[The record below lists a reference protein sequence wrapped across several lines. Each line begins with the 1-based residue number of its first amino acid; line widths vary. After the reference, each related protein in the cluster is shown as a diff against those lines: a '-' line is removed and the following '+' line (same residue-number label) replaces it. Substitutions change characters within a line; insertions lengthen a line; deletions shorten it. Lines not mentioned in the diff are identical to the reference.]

1 MDSTQNTFGSFQNSR
16 FSDGLIREGISFF
29 EEYSSFSFCQIDSVR
44 DADEHPTSRRIDSIR
59 RESDFS
65 SEERL
70 EKASSVYEAWRKKNS
85 GSTSTVVLDY
95 VKDCEYPTVRLGRLY
110 IAKYLRELGIIDR
123 LRRLRGE
130 DRAKYR
136 FDLAAIVEMLI
147 VSRLLVSF
155 SLKYW
160 LKEMAELKEKKACIE
175 ALAQSGTE
183 ISGFPKELSGYAKMG
198 HVTKD
203 VEAVMEELK
212 GMQGRILPTEDGR
225 KVILRAEKD
234 RLSMLM
240 AKQFLRIDTLEKYS
254 RLKIE
259 KKE

>member
-1 MDSTQNTFGSFQNSR
+1 MFFADPCHPLHWIRPKIHSVVLQNSR
-16 FSDGLIREGISFF
+16 FSDSLIREGISFF

-44 DADEHPTSRRIDSIR
+44 DADEHPTSKRIDSIR
-59 RESDFS
+59 RASDFS

-85 GSTSTVVLDY
+85 GSTAT
-95 VKDCEYPTVRLGRLY
+95 
-110 IAKYLRELGIIDR
+110 
-123 LRRLRGE
+123 
-130 DRAKYR
+130 
-136 FDLAAIVEMLI
+136 VEMLI

-183 ISGFPKELSGYAKMG
+183 ISGLPKELSGYAKMG

-212 GMQGRILPTEDGR
+212 GMQGCILPTEDGR

-254 RLKIE
+254 GLKIE

>member
-1 MDSTQNTFGSFQNSR
+1 MFFADPCHPLHWIRPKIHSVVLQNSR
-16 FSDGLIREGISFF
+16 FSDGLIQEGISFF

-70 EKASSVYEAWRKKNS
+70 EKASSVYEARRKKSS
-85 GSTSTVVLDY
+85 GST
-95 VKDCEYPTVRLGRLY
+95 
-110 IAKYLRELGIIDR
+110 
-123 LRRLRGE
+123 
-130 DRAKYR
+130 
-136 FDLAAIVEMLI
+136 AIVEMLI

-175 ALAQSGTE
+175 ALARSGTE
-183 ISGFPKELSGYAKMG
+183 ISGLPKELSGYVKMG
-198 HVTKD
+198 HVMKD

-212 GMQGRILPTEDGR
+212 GMQGCILPTEDGR

-254 RLKIE
+254 GLKIE

>member
-1 MDSTQNTFGSFQNSR
+1 MLFANPSHPLHWIRPKIHSVVLQNSW
-16 FSDGLIREGISFF
+16 FSGGLIQEGISFF

-44 DADEHPTSRRIDSIR
+44 NADEHPTSRRIDSIR

-85 GSTSTVVLDY
+85 GSTAT
-95 VKDCEYPTVRLGRLY
+95 
-110 IAKYLRELGIIDR
+110 
-123 LRRLRGE
+123 
-130 DRAKYR
+130 
-136 FDLAAIVEMLI
+136 VEMLI

-212 GMQGRILPTEDGR
+212 GMQGCILPTEDGR

-254 RLKIE
+254 GLKIE

>member
-1 MDSTQNTFGSFQNSR
+1 MFFADPCHPLHWIRPKIHSVVLQNSW
-16 FSDGLIREGISFF
+16 FSGGLIQEGISFF

-44 DADEHPTSRRIDSIR
+44 NADEHPTSRRIDSIR

-85 GSTSTVVLDY
+85 GSTAT
-95 VKDCEYPTVRLGRLY
+95 
-110 IAKYLRELGIIDR
+110 
-123 LRRLRGE
+123 
-130 DRAKYR
+130 
-136 FDLAAIVEMLI
+136 VEMLI

-212 GMQGRILPTEDGR
+212 GMQGCILPTEDGR

-254 RLKIE
+254 GLKIE

>member
-1 MDSTQNTFGSFQNSR
+1 MFFAAPCHPLHWIRPKIHSVVLQNSR
-16 FSDGLIREGISFF
+16 FSDSLIREGISFF

-44 DADEHPTSRRIDSIR
+44 DADEHPTSKRIDSIR
-59 RESDFS
+59 RASDFS

-85 GSTSTVVLDY
+85 GSTAT
-95 VKDCEYPTVRLGRLY
+95 
-110 IAKYLRELGIIDR
+110 
-123 LRRLRGE
+123 
-130 DRAKYR
+130 
-136 FDLAAIVEMLI
+136 VEMLI

-183 ISGFPKELSGYAKMG
+183 ISGLPKELSGYAKMG

-212 GMQGRILPTEDGR
+212 GMQGCILPTEDGR

-254 RLKIE
+254 GLKIE

>member
-1 MDSTQNTFGSFQNSR
+1 MLFANPSHPLHWIRPKIHSVVLQNSW
-16 FSDGLIREGISFF
+16 FSGGLIQEGISFF

-85 GSTSTVVLDY
+85 GSTAT
-95 VKDCEYPTVRLGRLY
+95 
-110 IAKYLRELGIIDR
+110 
-123 LRRLRGE
+123 
-130 DRAKYR
+130 
-136 FDLAAIVEMLI
+136 VEMLI

-160 LKEMAELKEKKACIE
+160 LKEMAELKEKKGCIE

-212 GMQGRILPTEDGR
+212 GMQGCILPTEDGR

-254 RLKIE
+254 GLKIE

>member
-1 MDSTQNTFGSFQNSR
+1 MLFFFFFHPLHWIRPKIHSVVLQNSR

-59 RESDFS
+59 RASDFS

-70 EKASSVYEAWRKKNS
+70 EKASSVYEAKRKKSS
-85 GSTSTVVLDY
+85 GST
-95 VKDCEYPTVRLGRLY
+95 
-110 IAKYLRELGIIDR
+110 
-123 LRRLRGE
+123 
-130 DRAKYR
+130 
-136 FDLAAIVEMLI
+136 AIVEMLI

-183 ISGFPKELSGYAKMG
+183 ISGLPKELSGYAKMG

-212 GMQGRILPTEDGR
+212 GMQGCILPTEDGR
-225 KVILRAEKD
+225 KVILRP
-234 RLSMLM
+234 R
-240 AKQFLRIDTLEKYS
+240 RTG
-254 RLKIE
+254 
-259 KKE
+259 

>member
-1 MDSTQNTFGSFQNSR
+1 MLFANPSHPLHWIRPKIHSVVLQNSW
-16 FSDGLIREGISFF
+16 FSGGLIQEGISFF

-44 DADEHPTSRRIDSIR
+44 NADEHPTSRRIDSIR

-85 GSTSTVVLDY
+85 GSTAT
-95 VKDCEYPTVRLGRLY
+95 
-110 IAKYLRELGIIDR
+110 
-123 LRRLRGE
+123 
-130 DRAKYR
+130 
-136 FDLAAIVEMLI
+136 VEMLI

-160 LKEMAELKEKKACIE
+160 LKEMAELKEKRACIE

-212 GMQGRILPTEDGR
+212 GMQGCILPTEDGR

-240 AKQFLRIDTLEKYS
+240 TKQFLRIDTLEKYS
-254 RLKIE
+254 GLKIE

>member
-1 MDSTQNTFGSFQNSR
+1 MFFADPCHPLHWIRPKIHSVVLQNSR

-59 RESDFS
+59 RASDFS

-85 GSTSTVVLDY
+85 GST
-95 VKDCEYPTVRLGRLY
+95 
-110 IAKYLRELGIIDR
+110 
-123 LRRLRGE
+123 
-130 DRAKYR
+130 
-136 FDLAAIVEMLI
+136 AIVEMLI

-212 GMQGRILPTEDGR
+212 GMQGCILPTEDGR

-254 RLKIE
+254 GLKIE

>member
-1 MDSTQNTFGSFQNSR
+1 MLFANPSHPLHWIRPKIHSVVLQNSW
-16 FSDGLIREGISFF
+16 FSGGLIQEGISFF

-85 GSTSTVVLDY
+85 GSTAT
-95 VKDCEYPTVRLGRLY
+95 
-110 IAKYLRELGIIDR
+110 
-123 LRRLRGE
+123 
-130 DRAKYR
+130 
-136 FDLAAIVEMLI
+136 VEMLI

-160 LKEMAELKEKKACIE
+160 LKEMAELKEKRACIE

-212 GMQGRILPTEDGR
+212 GMQGCILPTEDGR

-254 RLKIE
+254 GLKIE

>member
-1 MDSTQNTFGSFQNSR
+1 MLFANPSHPLHWIRPKIHSVVLQNSW
-16 FSDGLIREGISFF
+16 FSGGLIQEGISFF

-44 DADEHPTSRRIDSIR
+44 DADEHPTSRRIASIR
-59 RESDFS
+59 RASDFS

-70 EKASSVYEAWRKKNS
+70 EKASSVYEARRKKNS
-85 GSTSTVVLDY
+85 GST
-95 VKDCEYPTVRLGRLY
+95 
-110 IAKYLRELGIIDR
+110 
-123 LRRLRGE
+123 
-130 DRAKYR
+130 
-136 FDLAAIVEMLI
+136 AIVEMLI

-183 ISGFPKELSGYAKMG
+183 ISGLPKELSGYAKMG

-212 GMQGRILPTEDGR
+212 GMQGCILPTEDGR

>member
-1 MDSTQNTFGSFQNSR
+1 MSPITLDSTQNTFGSFQNSR

-85 GSTSTVVLDY
+85 GST
-95 VKDCEYPTVRLGRLY
+95 
-110 IAKYLRELGIIDR
+110 
-123 LRRLRGE
+123 
-130 DRAKYR
+130 
-136 FDLAAIVEMLI
+136 AIVEMLI

-212 GMQGRILPTEDGR
+212 GMQGCILPTEDGR

-254 RLKIE
+254 GLKIE

>member
-1 MDSTQNTFGSFQNSR
+1 MLFANPSHPLHWIRPKIHSVVLQNSW
-16 FSDGLIREGISFF
+16 FSGGLIQEGISFF

-59 RESDFS
+59 RASDFS

-70 EKASSVYEAWRKKNS
+70 EKASSVYEARRKKSS
-85 GSTSTVVLDY
+85 GST
-95 VKDCEYPTVRLGRLY
+95 
-110 IAKYLRELGIIDR
+110 
-123 LRRLRGE
+123 
-130 DRAKYR
+130 
-136 FDLAAIVEMLI
+136 AIVEMLI

-183 ISGFPKELSGYAKMG
+183 ISGLPKELSGYAKMG

-212 GMQGRILPTEDGR
+212 GMQGCILPTEDGR

-254 RLKIE
+254 GLKIE

>member
-1 MDSTQNTFGSFQNSR
+1 MFFADPCHPLHWIRPKIHSVVLQNSR

-59 RESDFS
+59 RASDFS

-85 GSTSTVVLDY
+85 GST
-95 VKDCEYPTVRLGRLY
+95 
-110 IAKYLRELGIIDR
+110 
-123 LRRLRGE
+123 
-130 DRAKYR
+130 
-136 FDLAAIVEMLI
+136 AIVEMLI

-175 ALAQSGTE
+175 ALARSGTE
-183 ISGFPKELSGYAKMG
+183 ISGLPKELSGYAKMG

-254 RLKIE
+254 GLKIE

>member
-1 MDSTQNTFGSFQNSR
+1 MFFADPCHPLHWIRPKIHSVVLQNSR
-16 FSDGLIREGISFF
+16 FSDSLIREGISFF

-44 DADEHPTSRRIDSIR
+44 NADEHPTSRRIDSIR

-85 GSTSTVVLDY
+85 GST
-95 VKDCEYPTVRLGRLY
+95 
-110 IAKYLRELGIIDR
+110 
-123 LRRLRGE
+123 
-130 DRAKYR
+130 
-136 FDLAAIVEMLI
+136 AIVEMLI

-160 LKEMAELKEKKACIE
+160 LKERDEPKEKKACIE

-212 GMQGRILPTEDGR
+212 GMQGCIRPTEDGR
-225 KVILRAEKD
+225 KVILRAEKY

-254 RLKIE
+254 GLKIE

>member
-1 MDSTQNTFGSFQNSR
+1 MFFAAPCHPLHWIRPKIHSVVLQNSR
-16 FSDGLIREGISFF
+16 FSDSLIREGISFF

-44 DADEHPTSRRIDSIR
+44 NADEHPTSRRIDSIR

-85 GSTSTVVLDY
+85 GSTAT
-95 VKDCEYPTVRLGRLY
+95 
-110 IAKYLRELGIIDR
+110 
-123 LRRLRGE
+123 
-130 DRAKYR
+130 
-136 FDLAAIVEMLI
+136 VEMLI

-160 LKEMAELKEKKACIE
+160 LKEMAEPKEKKACIE

-212 GMQGRILPTEDGR
+212 GMQGRILPTEDVR

-254 RLKIE
+254 GLKIE